1 MGAEEAPEEDKLLA
15 VLRPLL
21 SKDSKLTKSSDPEED
36 RTLKLIEILEPILK
50 KEIEEEEKE
59 KEEVE
64 TEERK
69 QSSALL
75 ETQLAGQKSIV
86 KALLKLTNITRTL
99 LDDKQQEQLRE
110 RPRNNDFDE
119 KKPNRIRD
127 DYDVGGIEEYEDYE
141 EEYEYE
147 DEYVLPL
154 RKKGGK
160 SSLVERVATSSAG
173 SRAPRGN
180 QALFEEF
187 VKLAIER
194 QRWDQAQD
202 VTRIIQDSL
211 TTTRR
216 PKKRRKEEEYKEYEE
231 EYEEEYEYE
240 EEKAELRERPRSQR
254 PNKPLRQRPTSSS
267 EREDRRGNRK
277 NLRKQEEDI
286 YEDEEYDL
294 DVKRPS
300 RPKFRPTSKATSRP
314 RPKRPT
320 RPTRRPK
327 TTTEAPADYEE
338 GARDPR
344 GPRRPLSAGQR

>member
-1 MGAEEAPEEDKLLA
+1 MTIAEEAPEEDKLLA

-64 TEERK
+64 TEERE

-110 RPRNNDFDE
+110 RPRSSDFDE
-119 KKPNRIRD
+119 KRPNRIRD

-173 SRAPRGN
+173 SRALRGN

-194 QRWDQAQD
+194 QR
-202 VTRIIQDSL
+202 
-211 TTTRR
+211 
-216 PKKRRKEEEYKEYEE
+216 
-231 EYEEEYEYE
+231 
-240 EEKAELRERPRSQR
+240 
-254 PNKPLRQRPTSSS
+254 
-267 EREDRRGNRK
+267 
-277 NLRKQEEDI
+277 
-286 YEDEEYDL
+286 
-294 DVKRPS
+294 
-300 RPKFRPTSKATSRP
+300 
-314 RPKRPT
+314 
-320 RPTRRPK
+320 
-327 TTTEAPADYEE
+327 
-338 GARDPR
+338 
-344 GPRRPLSAGQR
+344 